1 MASFVLYLLNEEGAM
16 YMNWQENKLE
26 ISVIMGLGI
35 TLFGLF
41 SLFRPMSAPHGF
53 GAKDITYEMARPN
66 SFTPGEYDLSQREI
80 DRRYINPF
88 EKVEAPTS
96 ANGKKAVTAVAKKAD
111 AKKAKDKKTQA
122 SNKKKPTSSV
132 NVVDGRKNTLSDSEE
147 QKTAA
152 TNPPFNQQNQNNNNT
167 DKNAKDDQKKDGR
180 SPDQWR
186 ALLLAEPTY
195 ENMKALMA
203 AYSDK
208 QIDDGNF
215 YKIIQS
221 LLENQNA
228 QTQSVGLYG
237 AQSFPSVQSFSLIVK
252 SEDVLS
258 GNSKKFA
265 EEILLGYNQPQS
277 ISILGQVLRSND
289 DAIVMKA
296 GDVILAGI
304 QKYKKGESISEGN
317 RTTRGDVKIRSASQY
332 SVLIPILQQLSANQ
346 NTPVSQL
353 AGSVL
358 SQIQSLL
365 ASAPGVT
372 LTPS

>member
-1 MASFVLYLLNEEGAM
+1 
-16 YMNWQENKLE
+16 MNWQENKLE

-53 GAKDITYEMARPN
+53 GAKDIAYEMARPN

-88 EKVEAPTS
+88 EKVEAPGST
-96 ANGKKAVTAVAKKAD
+96 NTKKAATAATKKTD

-122 SNKKKPTSSV
+122 NNKKKPTSTV

-152 TNPPFNQQNQNNNNT
+152 INPPVNQQNQNNNNT

-203 AYSDK
+203 AYADK

-228 QTQSVGLYG
+228 QTQNVGLYG

-277 ISILGQVLRSND
+277 IAILGQVLRSNE

-304 QKYKKGESISEGN
+304 QKYKNGESISEGN

-332 SVLIPILQQLSANQ
+332 SVLIPILQQLSTNQ
-346 NTPVSQL
+346 NTSVSQL

-365 ASAPGVT
+365 ASSPGT
-372 LTPS
+372 TPTPT